1 MSAKK
6 DRKAN
11 PEGRMA
17 LKDHLI
23 ELKNRLFKSV
33 LGLVVGAVGGWFLYQ
48 PLFVAVAAPI
58 ERIAKERNIVASLN
72 FDGVS
77 TAIDLQFQ
85 AAFFLGAIISSP
97 IWIYQLWAFITPG
110 LTRKE
115 RRYTL
120 GYMFAAIPLFL
131 AGIWSGWLVMP
142 NIVHALYSFTPATAS
157 NIVHATDYIT
167 FVMQLLLFMGVAF
180 LVPVVLVAVNMAG
193 IVRGA
198 TYLKAWRI
206 TILAVTIVAAMAA
219 PGADAFSMLFLAVP
233 LLALYFGAIGVCILL
248 DKGRDRRN
256 AKRAEETGETADQ
269 ATPLTD
275 LQQL

>member
-58 ERIAKERNIVASLN
+58 ERIARERNIVASLN

-85 AAFFLGAIISSP
+85 AAFFLGALISSP

-110 LTRKE
+110 LTSKE

-167 FVMQLLLFMGVAF
+167 FVMQLLLFMGIAF

-193 IVRGA
+193 IIRGA

-233 LLALYFGAIGVCILL
+233 LLALYFGAIGVCMLL

-256 AKRAEETGETADQ
+256 AKRAEETSETADQ